1 MSSLSDT
8 ADAIRKKVERAE
20 YHIEDFKS
28 ALGLGGGS
36 PILGYAADVHEDGH
50 GNLVCTTDVP
60 VPGLEN
66 GIIVGDLVHQLRSCL
81 DHIAYAMV
89 KPVCTDD
96 RTLRRITF
104 PVFYDPTEF
113 TNSLSFKT
121 LTDVLGS
128 GSKQIAEIRR
138 SQPYE
143 RDPISPKSDPLW
155 VISKLDNI
163 DKHRTILVLNPTISV
178 SGRVKSH
185 SGDFPFVARK
195 QPIKAG
201 TAVLNL
207 SGPLPHPPR
216 EVEVERI
223 SPFIVFAETEGLC
236 DNLSVFPLFR
246 KMIKA
251 ITRVTNSFESKRLI

>member
-1 MSSLSDT
+1 MSDI

-20 YHIEDFKS
+20 EHIDDFKS

-60 VPGLEN
+60 VPGLEH

-81 DHIAYAMV
+81 DHIVYAMV

-96 RTLRRITF
+96 RILRKVTF
-104 PVFYDPTEF
+104 PVFCDSTEL
-113 TNSLSFKT
+113 TNSRSFKT
-121 LTDVLGS
+121 LTNVLGS
-128 GSKQIAEIRR
+128 GSKQIAEIYR
-138 SQPYE
+138 SQPHE

-155 VISKLDNI
+155 IISKLDNI
-163 DKHRTILVLNPTISV
+163 DKHRTILVINPTISV

-185 SGDFPFVARK
+185 SGDVPFVARK

-207 SGPLPHPPR
+207 SGPLPDPPR
-216 EVEVERI
+216 KVEVERVT
-223 SPFIVFAETEGLC
+223 PLVVFAETDGVC

-246 KMIKA
+246 SMINA
-251 ITRVTNSFESKRLI
+251 VTRVTKAFESKRLI